1 MSDYAHNDQR
11 SKMLLPHRSLEMRA
25 LYGAC
30 YLLFLARAVVK
41 RVMPWPQPSAF
52 GDGVRRDSIFSE
64 AATAA
69 SVIVSS
75 SFMGL

>member
-1 MSDYAHNDQR
+1 MSDYAHGVPR
-11 SKMLLPHRSLEMRA
+11 SKLLLPHRSVECRA

-30 YLLFLARAVVK
+30 YLLFLGRAVLK
-41 RVMPWPQPSAF
+41 RTAPWRRSSLF
-52 GDGVRRDSIFSE
+52 GDGARRESIFSE

>member
-11 SKMLLPHRSLEMRA
+11 SKMLLPHRSIESRA

-30 YLLFLARAVVK
+30 YLLFLTRAVIK
-41 RVMPWPQPSAF
+41 RIAPWRRPSAF
-52 GDGVRRDSIFSE
+52 GDSVRRESIFSE
-64 AATAA
+64 AGTAA

-75 SFMGL
+75 SFMGM

>member
-1 MSDYAHNDQR
+1 MSDYAHGVPR
-11 SKMLLPHRSLEMRA
+11 SKMLLPHRSIECRA

-30 YLLFLARAVVK
+30 YLLFLGRAVIK
-41 RVMPWPQPSAF
+41 RVAPWRRTSAF
-52 GDGVRRDSIFSE
+52 GDNLRRESIFSE
-64 AATAA
+64 ASTAA